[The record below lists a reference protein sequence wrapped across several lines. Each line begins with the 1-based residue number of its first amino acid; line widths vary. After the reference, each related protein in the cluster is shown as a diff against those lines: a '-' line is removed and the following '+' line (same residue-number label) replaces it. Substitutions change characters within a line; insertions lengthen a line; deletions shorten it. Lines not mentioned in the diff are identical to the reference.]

1 MNKKSNFIKTLV
13 IVLFSI
19 FPTIAASQLLIP
31 LDQWERNTP
40 NWNEDLT
47 EVVYVA
53 ARCASINH
61 TVGYYISQ
69 EGNKSQN
76 IELGKKFIEA
86 GNTFTTVSL
95 EIGINLGM
103 SDKFI
108 YDRHEALS
116 KVYVQK
122 MVENKKMLNQIFA
135 GDFGVDFKFCVA
147 KHSLF
152 KSIADGLSARKIK
165 K

>member
-1 MNKKSNFIKTLV
+1 MKILL

-19 FPTIAASQLLIP
+19 VPTIATAQLLIP
-31 LDQWERNTP
+31 FDQWERNTP
-40 NWNEDLT
+40 KWNEDLT

-69 EGNKSQN
+69 EGNKSQD

-122 MVENKKMLNQIFA
+122 MVENKKMLNQMFA
-135 GDFGVDFKFCVA
+135 GDFGVDFKFCAA
-147 KHSLF
+147 KHSFF
-152 KSIADGLSARKIK
+152 KSIADGLSAKKIK